1 MQMKATLCVFVAL
14 VAVTSAAPTFMRRS
28 ACTANAWCGS
38 TACQCAAAN
47 DCTTGKYCATGN
59 ALSTA
64 CTNTAGATV
73 NGADCACGSTTVT
86 EPAAKNVAATT
97 AAGRFCY
104 FSKNTAS
111 GAAGTQA
118 SVGKCAKRDSVDGIT
133 NNAAAT
139 CTTFDSLNGCAAGKV
154 CFNTGG
160 KDSCALATCSNVN
173 GATAVTADC
182 GCGTNNAFAATGKF
196 CREESGAGFVSDTLK
211 CSNTAGSADVT
222 AACTC
227 GTTTAVQVANGKVC
241 KETSGVGVQ
250 HEPLCAGNKAD
261 GTTAAGTACSCGT
274 SGTGTTLVA
283 TSATQFCRVET
294 NRGYVSAAAKC
305 SNLVGATAVT
315 AACTCGFSTQAAAAV
330 GKFCREES
338 GVGYVSDT
346 AKCSNTAG
354 ATAVTGACTCG
365 TATPAAAAAGKF
377 CYEDAA
383 AKGWVSDLK
392 QCHAFNANQADG
404 STINA
409 QACSCGTLAATTCD
423 FCWRSTATG
432 AGELGKAAWDNCA
445 NTAGTAPN
453 LLGPQKCKC
462 GNGAVATGEY
472 CVAADN
478 GALAACTNNDGTVI
492 NTAKCACIK
501 AATSTTLA
509 VAQVQTAGGLC
520 NAGVASAVGACAND
534 GSTTAKQAINAAP
547 CTCGG
552 STCTAGQTCTLTAT
566 TKCATPAPPS
576 PATPAPPPTTI
587 TQKITFSGTQAS
599 YTGTL
604 KTFSEQAYGK
614 AIGIFDTTTT
624 PPA

>member
-182 GCGTNNAFAATGKF
+182 GCGTNNAFAASGKF
-196 CREESGAGFVSDTLK
+196 CRVESGVGYVSDTLK

-241 KETSGVGVQ
+241 KETSGGGVQ

-338 GVGYVSDT
+338 GAGFVSDT
-346 AKCSNTAG
+346 LKCSNTAG
-354 ATAVTGACTCG
+354 SADVTAACTCG
-365 TATPAAAAAGKF
+365 FSTQAAAAAGKF

-432 AGELGKAAWDNCA
+432 AGELGKAAFADCA
-445 NTAGTAPN
+445 NTAGTAPH

-462 GNGAVATGEY
+462 GTGAVATGEY
-472 CVAADN
+472 CLQADN

-552 STCTAGQTCTLTAT
+552 STCTAGQPCTLTAT
-566 TKCATPAPPS
+566 TKCATP
-576 PATPAPPPTTI
+576 
-587 TQKITFSGTQAS
+587 
-599 YTGTL
+599 
-604 KTFSEQAYGK
+604 
-614 AIGIFDTTTT
+614 
-624 PPA
+624 

>member
-182 GCGTNNAFAATGKF
+182 GCGTNNAFAASGKFCRVESGVGYVSDTAKCSNTAGATAVTAACTCGFSTQAAAAVGKF

-261 GTTAAGTACSCGT
+261 GTNAAGTACSCGT
-274 SGTGTTLVA
+274 TGTGTTLVA
-283 TSATQFCRVET
+283 TGAAQFCRVES
-294 NRGYVSAAAKC
+294 NRGYVSATAKC
-305 SNLVGATAVT
+305 SNLVGATAVD
-315 AACTCGFSTQAAAAV
+315 AACTCGT
-330 GKFCREES
+330 
-338 GVGYVSDT
+338 T
-346 AKCSNTAG
+346 
-354 ATAVTGACTCG
+354 
-365 TATPAAAAAGKF
+365 TPAAAASGKF
-377 CYEDAA
+377 CYVDAA
-383 AKGWVSDLK
+383 AKGWVSALK
-392 QCHAFNANQADG
+392 QCSAFNSNQGDG
-404 STINA
+404 TTINA
-409 QACSCGTLAATTCD
+409 QACSCGTLAATTCN

-432 AGELGKAAWDNCA
+432 AGELGTAAWAACA
-445 NTAGTAPN
+445 TTDGTAPH
-453 LLGPQKCKC
+453 LKGPQKCKC
-462 GNGAVATGEY
+462 GTGAVATGGY
-472 CVAADN
+472 CLASDN
-478 GALAACTNNDGTVI
+478 GALAACTNNDGTVV
-492 NTAKCACIK
+492 NGAKCACIK

-509 VAQVQTAGGLC
+509 VATVQSAGGLC
-520 NAGVASAVGACAND
+520 
-534 GSTTAKQAINAAP
+534 
-547 CTCGG
+547 
-552 STCTAGQTCTLTAT
+552 TAGTA
-566 TKCATPAPPS
+566 S
-576 PATPAPPPTTI
+576 
-587 TQKITFSGTQAS
+587 SG
-599 YTGTL
+599 
-604 KTFSEQAYGK
+604 
-614 AIGIFDTTTT
+614 
-624 PPA
+624 